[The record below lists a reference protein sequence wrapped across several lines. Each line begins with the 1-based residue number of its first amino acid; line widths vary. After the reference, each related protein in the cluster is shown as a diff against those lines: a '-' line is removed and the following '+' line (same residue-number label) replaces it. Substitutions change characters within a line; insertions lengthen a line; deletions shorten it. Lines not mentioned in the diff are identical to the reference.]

1 MKKINQP
8 ERFSDDD
15 GRALVRLQVSGSDI
29 PAVTEAVLWDTA
41 CACYGLTGAVYMN
54 NDGKGHEY
62 VMATV
67 PGSGGHTP
75 LARLLLG
82 CPRGYRVRYN
92 DGDRLNL
99 LPENLRLHAPWA
111 DIGTAKAALAA
122 ILDSVRSPSTPSLV
136 CA

>member
-8 ERFSDDD
+8 ERFSDED

-29 PAVTEAVLWDTA
+29 QAVTEAVLWDNA
-41 CACYGLTGAVYMN
+41 CARHGLTGAVYMN
-54 NDGKGHEY
+54 SDGKGHEY
-62 VMATV
+62 VMATI

-82 CPRGYRVRYN
+82 CPRGYKVRYN

-99 LPENLRLHAPWA
+99 LPENLRLHATWA
-111 DIGTAKAALAA
+111 DTSTAEAALAVL
-122 ILDSVRSPSTPSLV
+122 LDTARSPNVL
-136 CA
+136 AAAYA

>member
-8 ERFSDDD
+8 ERFLDED
-15 GRALVRLQVSGSDI
+15 GRALVRLQVSGSDS
-29 PAVTEAVLWDTA
+29 PAVTEATLWDNA
-41 CACYGLTGAVYMN
+41 CARYALTGAVYLN
-54 NDGKGHEY
+54 SDGKGHEY
-62 VMATV
+62 AMVTV

-82 CPRGYRVRYN
+82 RPKGYRVRYN

-111 DIGTAKAALAA
+111 DASTAKAALAA
-122 ILDSVRSPSTPSLV
+122 LLDAVRSPGAAVATY
-136 CA
+136 A